1 MKGYNAYIEG
11 TMTDYIPTDE
21 DLQVGF
27 DKLPI
32 IPGIQDEIKYVTEI
46 RFTIPK
52 GSFVNVYDFQELTT
66 GNSE

>member
-1 MKGYNAYIEG
+1 MLEKYNFDMKGYNAYIEG

-32 IPGIQDEIKYVTEI
+32 IPGIQDEIK
-46 RFTIPK
+46 
-52 GSFVNVYDFQELTT
+52 
-66 GNSE
+66 